1 MWPRVVT
8 LYLSMALAR
17 LGWPGR
23 RTGEA
28 GQSMVE
34 YAIIAALI
42 AVIAMAAIQAL
53 GGGIAEVFQRILAHI
68 QGIGA

>member
-1 MWPRVVT
+1 MWLRVVS
-8 LYLSMALAR
+8 LYVSVALAWYR
-17 LGWPGR
+17 GPSPR
-23 RTGEA
+23 ARES

-42 AVIAMAAIQAL
+42 AVISMAAIQAL
-53 GGGIAEVFQRILAHI
+53 GGGVVVVFERILAHI

>member
-1 MWPRVVT
+1 MWLRVVSLYVST
-8 LYLSMALAR
+8 LMAR
-17 LGWPGR
+17 YWEPRR
-23 RTGEA
+23 RTGES

-53 GGGIAEVFQRILAHI
+53 GGGIVVVFQRILAHI
-68 QGIGA
+68 QGIGS